1 MTEQEVF
8 ILADQALNAV
18 VDQIRDDQWDLVVP
32 DDMTRT
38 PGITLRQTINY
49 HAYDDAW
56 VPHVLAG
63 ETMEEVGDRY
73 DGDLLGDH
81 PKLNFASI
89 AETAVLAV
97 RDFDDP
103 DRIVHLSYGDWPA
116 REYLKHITSFRGLRA
131 RTTSRSSSVRTRPC
145 RRTWSGAC
153 GTRSRPAPRSGAS
166 SASTVRRC
174 RCRTTPR
181 CSRGCSGSRAGSP
194 PEPSGRG
201 SRSRPSSL
209 TGRSP
214 PLYTAALATVGLLA
228 RHGRNSCASSYIH
241 RGRKTWTRPQEG
253 SLSRSSRSSC

>member
-8 ILADQALNAV
+8 ILADQALKAV

-56 VPHVLAG
+56 VPDVLAG
-63 ETMEEVGDRY
+63 KTMEEVGDSY

-89 AETAVLAV
+89 AETAMLAV
-97 RDFDDP
+97 RAFDDP

-131 RTTSRSSSVRTRPC
+131 YDIAKFIGADTTLPPDLVRGLWEEITPSAEEWRKL
-145 RRTWSGAC
+145 GVY
-153 GTRSRPAPRSGAS
+153 GPAVPVPKDAPLQDRLLG
-166 SASTVRRC
+166 
-174 RCRTTPR
+174 
-181 CSRGCSGSRAGSP
+181 
-194 PEPSGRG
+194 
-201 SRSRPSSL
+201 L
-209 TGRSP
+209 TGRP
-214 PLYTAALATVGLLA
+214 P
-228 RHGRNSCASSYIH
+228 S
-241 RGRKTWTRPQEG
+241 
-253 SLSRSSRSSC
+253 